1 MRVIGRLAASAYFCC
16 AIVIAANDFG
26 EETNAVVDEAAE
38 LAKENEIAMREL
50 SDRMSKEQ
58 TLAAQYD
65 QGLVNHEDMKRIL
78 ADVLP
83 TAESYCS
90 LLKYRQCFRDRECQW
105 GRRSGAKR
113 RSCMAKPP
121 VVCSNLDTKRACW
134 FKRKS
139 GCVYKRVLSDKF
151 LCVSTPMTEEEQEM
165 IEDMKSNTK
174 APTTFSCETLS
185 AKKCKWR
192 KYRKQCMVI
201 NRKCAVRTTKSPTS
215 FPTRRPEPTNKPT
228 NEPTLDPTPEPTT
241 KHPTKKPTPVPTAAP
256 TKFVQVFDVE
266 PNRDV
271 KMVVGQIWKS
281 DSICK
286 KITNECNGKSGDCW
300 NKVKATKVVCP
311 KPMPPPGT
319 EEREGANLE
328 EGDLY
333 QGDIDLSFAAAV
345 ARRE

>member
-1 MRVIGRLAASAYFCC
+1 MMTRVLLLPFLLCCAAATVSAASRFRSQALLRTKSEAPYSGKCAYDYGSKDGTPACC
-16 AIVIAANDFG
+16 G
-26 EETNAVVDEAAE
+26 QS
-38 LAKENEIAMREL
+38 AKGAGAWHSGSAKVTCPQDKPIC
-50 SDRMSKEQ
+50 K
-58 TLAAQYD
+58 
-65 QGLVNHEDMKRIL
+65 GFVNGVSMG
-78 ADVLP
+78 AC
-83 TAESYCS
+83 ES
-90 LLKYRQCFRDRECQW
+90 
-105 GRRSGAKR
+105 A
-113 RSCMAKPP
+113 PP
-121 VVCSNLDTKRACW
+121 
-134 FKRKS
+134 
-139 GCVYKRVLSDKF
+139 
-151 LCVSTPMTEEEQEM
+151 
-165 IEDMKSNTK
+165 
-174 APTTFSCETLS
+174 PTTE
-185 AKKCKWR
+185 
-192 KYRKQCMVI
+192 
-201 NRKCAVRTTKSPTS
+201 SPPNEVTVD
-215 FPTRRPEPTNKPT
+215 PIPEPSNKPT
-228 NEPTLDPTPEPTT
+228 NEPTLDPPTPEPTT